1 MSLQRL
7 TRAEMRRRRGV
18 PGVVS
23 LSSMYLAVKRWIIT
37 SMILGT
43 MSRISLSY
51 GLLVSRSGPT
61 CTNLRE
67 G

>member
-7 TRAEMRRRRGV
+7 TRAEIRRRRGL

-43 MSRISLSY
+43 MSRISLS
-51 GLLVSRSGPT
+51 
-61 CTNLRE
+61 
-67 G
+67 